1 MANDGGLAE
10 SASVG
15 EVIEQLRSGHGSR
28 NIERS
33 FVVGGA
39 VRSALPA
46 AVASALVSIAQEAIA
61 NSERHSN
68 ASQVE
73 VALDISDDAATIRI
87 SDNGFGI
94 SSDVLEASMSPDS
107 RHLGL
112 RQMRSMAQKMGG
124 SFVIVRDGGGLSIQA
139 RLPLKRREPE

>member
-1 MANDGGLAE
+1 MANDGGHAE